1 MRNVETKTEGDK
13 LIITVDLSKDLGLSK
28 SGKSKLIASTE
39 GNASIDTKRGKVQ
52 VGLNVYQAARQTPE
66 LRKTEERRQCQ

>member
-39 GNASIDTKRGKVQ
+39 GNTSIDTKRGKVQ
-52 VGLNVYQAARQTPE
+52 VGLNVYQAAR
-66 LRKTEERRQCQ
+66 

>member
-1 MRNVETKTEGDK
+1 MRNVETKTEGEK

-39 GNASIDTKRGKVQ
+39 GNASIDTKRGKIT
-52 VGLNVYQAARQTPE
+52 VGLNVYTPAR
-66 LRKTEERRQCQ
+66 

>member
-28 SGKSKLIASTE
+28 SGKSKLIATTE

-52 VGLNVYQAARQTPE
+52 VGLNVYTAAR
-66 LRKTEERRQCQ
+66 

>member
-39 GNASIDTKRGKVQ
+39 GNASIDTERGKVQ
-52 VGLNVYQAARQTPE
+52 VGLNVYQAAR
-66 LRKTEERRQCQ
+66 

>member
-28 SGKSKLIASTE
+28 SGKSRIIATTE
-39 GNASIDTKRGKVQ
+39 GNATVRTAKGEVK
-52 VGLNVYQAARQTPE
+52 VGLNVYQAAR
-66 LRKTEERRQCQ
+66 